1 MFIKDTINFIRYKH
15 IIKNVLKEEDLLNNL
30 SKVFSSKN
38 HNVKFRTDWI
48 GRIYA
53 VVNPTVLDPEER
65 IFEYDENG
73 TNVDSFVRKW
83 VIEHMIAAD
92 NFVKNHG
99 LFDIL
104 VYNIE
109 QLDENYNYLITL
121 TNIAWFDF
129 WKSFKRTLYI
139 TGALLVA
146 LIVALIII
154 L

>member
-1 MFIKDTINFIRYKH
+1 MFIKDTINFIRYKR
-15 IIKNVLKEEDLLNNL
+15 IIKDVLKEEDLLNNL

-38 HNVKFRTDWI
+38 HTVKFRTDWI

-65 IFEYDENG
+65 IFEYDNNG

-129 WKSFKRTLYI
+129 WKSLKRTLCI
-139 TGALLVA
+139 TSALLIA
-146 LIVALIII
+146 MIVALII

>member
-1 MFIKDTINFIRYKH
+1 MFIKDTINFIKYKR
-15 IIKNVLKEEDLLNNL
+15 IIKDVLKEEDLLNNL

-38 HNVKFRTDWI
+38 HTVKFRTDWI

-65 IFEYDENG
+65 IFEYDNNG

-121 TNIAWFDF
+121 TNIAF
-129 WKSFKRTLYI
+129 WKSLKRTLCI
-139 TGALLVA
+139 TGALLIA
-146 LIVALIII
+146 LIVALII

>member
-1 MFIKDTINFIRYKH
+1 MFIKDTINFIKYKH
-15 IIKNVLKEEDLLNNL
+15 IIKDVLKEEDLLNNL

-38 HNVKFRTDWI
+38 HTVKFRTDWI

-65 IFEYDENG
+65 IFEYDNNG

-129 WKSFKRTLYI
+129 WKSLKRTLYI
-139 TGALLVA
+139 TGALLIA
-146 LIVALIII
+146 LIVALII

>member
-1 MFIKDTINFIRYKH
+1 MFIKDTINFIKYKRV
-15 IIKNVLKEEDLLNNL
+15 IKDVLKEEDLLNNL

-38 HNVKFRTDWI
+38 HTVKFRTDWI

-65 IFEYDENG
+65 IFEYDNNG

-129 WKSFKRTLYI
+129 WKSLKRTLYI
-139 TGALLVA
+139 TGALLIA
-146 LIVALIII
+146 LIVALII

>member
-1 MFIKDTINFIRYKH
+1 MFIKDTINFIKYKH
-15 IIKNVLKEEDLLNNL
+15 IIKDVLKEEDLLNNL
-30 SKVFSSKN
+30 SNVFSSKN
-38 HNVKFRTDWI
+38 HTVKFRTDWI

-65 IFEYDENG
+65 IFEYDNNG

-129 WKSFKRTLYI
+129 WKSLKRTLCI
-139 TGALLVA
+139 TGALLIA
-146 LIVALIII
+146 LIVALII

>member
-1 MFIKDTINFIRYKH
+1 MFIKDTINFIKYKRV
-15 IIKNVLKEEDLLNNL
+15 IKDVLKEEDLLNNL

-38 HNVKFRTDWI
+38 HTVKFRTDWI

-65 IFEYDENG
+65 IFEYDNNG

-129 WKSFKRTLYI
+129 WKSLKRILCI
-139 TGALLVA
+139 TGALLIA
-146 LIVALIII
+146 LIVALII

>member
-1 MFIKDTINFIRYKH
+1 MFIKDTINFIKYKR
-15 IIKNVLKEEDLLNNL
+15 IIKDVLKEEDLLNNL

-38 HNVKFRTDWI
+38 HTVKFRTDWI

-65 IFEYDENG
+65 IFEYDNNG

-129 WKSFKRTLYI
+129 WKSLKRTLYI
-139 TGALLVA
+139 TGALLIA
-146 LIVALIII
+146 LIVALII

>member
-1 MFIKDTINFIRYKH
+1 MFIKDTINFIKYKRV
-15 IIKNVLKEEDLLNNL
+15 IKDVLKEEDLLNNL

-38 HNVKFRTDWI
+38 HTVKFRTDWI

-65 IFEYDENG
+65 IFEYDNNG

-129 WKSFKRTLYI
+129 WKSLKRTLCI
-139 TGALLVA
+139 TSALLIA
-146 LIVALIII
+146 LIVALII